1 MRLLTIAWLLGAVVG
16 AAAAPAAD
24 MPGQLQ
30 WEGRF
35 VEVDDTRLFCRL
47 AGNGPASVL
56 CLAGGPGIAF
66 RGDEA
71 EWLALTRAASVCL
84 LDLRGTGFSDRLVA
98 LDRGSVEQ
106 DIADIDAV
114 RRGLGWGP
122 TVLCGQ
128 SYGAKLALRYALAH
142 PEAVAGL
149 VLCDYL
155 PASALG
161 PNPEPTADSLDRALA
176 QREAV
181 LLSRYPELRRPLGTV
196 LADHPSAVRQAAF
209 DTLTRAA
216 RWRAFAGEFMVL
228 ADRRQAPVWE
238 RSRLEAAAV
247 HPLAAQA
254 DFEVLIAHVA
264 NGLREPSESEIDQ
277 LRRLGLPTLVVAGLG
292 ALMPDAR
299 AVRARLQEVW
309 PQASLLLL
317 EHSGRGIGPRDTARF
332 TRAVERF
339 LQGPAGRTA
348 DPGR

>member
-1 MRLLTIAWLLGAVVG
+1 M
-16 AAAAPAAD
+16 AD
-24 MPGQLQ
+24 MPVQLQ

-35 VEVDDTRLFCRL
+35 FEVGDARLFGRL
-47 AGNGPASVL
+47 AGNGSTPVL
-56 CLAGGPGIAF
+56 CLAGGPGLAF

-114 RRGLGWGP
+114 RRRLGWGAM
-122 TVLCGQ
+122 VLCGQ

-142 PEAVAGL
+142 PDAVAGL
-149 VLCDYL
+149 VLCDYV
-155 PASALG
+155 PVRALAVAG
-161 PNPEPTADSLDRALA
+161 DAVPDSLDRALA

-196 LADHPSAVRQAAF
+196 LADHPLAVRQAAF
-209 DTLTRAA
+209 DTLARAA
-216 RWRAFAGEFMVL
+216 RWRAFAGEFMALV
-228 ADRRQAPVWE
+228 DRRQAPAWE
-238 RSRLEAAAV
+238 RLRLDVAAI

-264 NGLREPSESEIDQ
+264 NGLREPSDDEVDQ
-277 LRRLGLPTLVVAGLG
+277 LGRLALPTLVVAGLG
-292 ALMPDAR
+292 GLAPGAE
-299 AVRARLQEVW
+299 AVRGRLQAVW

-317 EHSGRGIGPRDTARF
+317 EHSGRGVGPRDTARF
-332 TRAVERF
+332 ARAVERF
-339 LQGPAGRTA
+339 LRGPVGQAGRS
-348 DPGR
+348 GR